1 MMTMTGNIDKEK
13 TPSPSSPHLKMNF
26 HEFWDKLEQFLR
38 GRVSEASETNYTSIL
53 RKHFLKIH
61 KILNP

>member
-13 TPSPSSPHLKMNF
+13 TPSTSTQNELSR
-26 HEFWDKLEQFLR
+26 DKLERFLR
-38 GRVSEASETNYTSIL
+38 GRVSEASETNY